1 MPFHFDDSKELTY
14 GGAMKRILMLA
25 MWPMIG
31 NLFHPAYHICN
42 AIILGQKT
50 DPLLQ
55 SAYGLANIV
64 LSVFLLCLA
73 MSFNGSLDTLIS
85 QAFG

>member
-1 MPFHFDDSKELTY
+1 
-14 GGAMKRILMLA
+14 MKGIFTLG

-31 NLFHPAYHICN
+31 NMFHPAYHLTN
-42 AIILGQKT
+42 SIILGQKE

-64 LSVFLLCLA
+64 ISVFMLCLS

-85 QAFG
+85 